1 MNKKEKTA
9 IIAKLSVLNDK
20 MLRSVSRAGTMV
32 SFGFGDLVESTVA
45 QKTDDG
51 KIITKKANVPQYALH
66 IDCSFRINCGDKIM
80 MSQRDIFCPS
90 SEIMAEY
97 DEDEF
102 EWDIVGNNRFDEES
116 QNHFV
121 DTTMDFFVK
130 KITISD
136 VGDLTISLTNDFSI
150 DIFVDSSENEECW
163 RFFEAGNTN
172 NSHLVV
178 TGDGFYEE

>member
-102 EWDIVGNNRFDEES
+102 EWDNF
-116 QNHFV
+116 
-121 DTTMDFFVK
+121 
-130 KITISD
+130 
-136 VGDLTISLTNDFSI
+136 
-150 DIFVDSSENEECW
+150 
-163 RFFEAGNTN
+163 
-172 NSHLVV
+172 
-178 TGDGFYEE
+178 